1 MYKQM
6 LQGKHK
12 HSMKIEDRQKRP
24 HNFQFALFLE
34 NYKSTECNPTLRHL
48 AADPALDSGQMN
60 S

>member
-1 MYKQM
+1 M

-12 HSMKIEDRQKRP
+12 HSMKINDRQKGRLVF
-24 HNFQFALFLE
+24 NLLCYWK
-34 NYKSTECNPTLRHL
+34 NYKSTERNPTLRHL